1 VAGEGD
7 RCVQFGLRVTARTA
21 HGAPLRSEVL
31 PVSLRCRTAGQA
43 FLMTFVDHDGSVQ
56 GSATLSLCTTAHP
69 LYTRFTDTLGA
80 SISEATLRPNPRS
93 VAHAAAIRP
102 RGACP
107 AGGCSIYLSMAGVG
121 VKPQQQAESHK
132 YMAKGQTDF
141 SFGYKSMWVL
151 APERDGAHN
160 WEGVGLQTALA
171 SLGALRALAARTDA
185 PARAD
190 RIHVTGHS
198 RGGHGALMVGLSQPD
213 RCMSVSS
220 LSGWYKV
227 HMYNPYLSPCSA
239 MRGTGYNALGL
250 VQARVLRRCEPALRR
265 RRAALAPRAGPAE
278 DLRGRLRRGPSVI
291 LHPTFSFAWR
301 IPIGKQLG

>member
-1 VAGEGD
+1 
-7 RCVQFGLRVTARTA
+7 
-21 HGAPLRSEVL
+21 
-31 PVSLRCRTAGQA
+31 
-43 FLMTFVDHDGSVQ
+43 
-56 GSATLSLCTTAHP
+56 
-69 LYTRFTDTLGA
+69 
-80 SISEATLRPNPRS
+80 
-93 VAHAAAIRP
+93 
-102 RGACP
+102 
-107 AGGCSIYLSMAGVG
+107 MAGVG

-190 RIHVTGHS
+190 RIHVTSHS

-220 LSGWYKV
+220 
-227 HMYNPYLSPCSA
+227 A
-239 MRGTGYNALGL
+239 AATG
-250 VQARVLRRCEPALRR
+250 RTS
-265 RRAALAPRAGPAE
+265 RAAAASMLVLVAG
-278 DLRGRLRRGPSVI
+278 GSVDC
-291 LHPTFSFAWR
+291 SCKAC
-301 IPIGKQLG
+301 G

>member
-1 VAGEGD
+1 
-7 RCVQFGLRVTARTA
+7 
-21 HGAPLRSEVL
+21 
-31 PVSLRCRTAGQA
+31 
-43 FLMTFVDHDGSVQ
+43 
-56 GSATLSLCTTAHP
+56 
-69 LYTRFTDTLGA
+69 
-80 SISEATLRPNPRS
+80 
-93 VAHAAAIRP
+93 
-102 RGACP
+102 
-107 AGGCSIYLSMAGVG
+107 MAGVG

-220 LSGWYKV
+220 LSGWYKRE
-227 HMYNPYLSPCSA
+227 YYGDANPLFVADAQLSHLEPGLRKIYEATISEHD
-239 MRGTGYNALGL
+239 GALLASNLAGVAVL
-250 VQARVLRRCEPALRR
+250 LRVGARAARVAW
-265 RRAALAPRAGPAE
+265 
-278 DLRGRLRRGPSVI
+278 I
-291 LHPTFSFAWR
+291 LSR
-301 IPIGKQLG
+301 